1 MGALNIKDTE
11 VADKARKLARL
22 QRKSITEA
30 VSEALDQALRTAV
43 HKSGLDHEKREREV
57 DAALKRIRDSIPAD
71 APSYEQVMEDMYD
84 EFGAPK

>member
-1 MGALNIKDTE
+1 MGALNIKDNE
-11 VADKARKLARL
+11 VAEMARKLARL
-22 QRKSITEA
+22 RGKTITKA
-30 VSEALDQALRTAV
+30 LSEVLSQALRQET

-71 APSYEQVMEDMYD
+71 APTYEQIMEDMYD